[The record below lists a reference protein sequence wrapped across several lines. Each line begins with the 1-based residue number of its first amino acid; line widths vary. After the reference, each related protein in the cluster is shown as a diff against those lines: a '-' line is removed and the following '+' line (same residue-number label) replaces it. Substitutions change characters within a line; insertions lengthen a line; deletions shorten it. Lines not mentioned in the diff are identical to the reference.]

1 VPTRRLTS
9 GIQCLRP
16 LGLVLVVIHIQHE
29 SIVLEQAA
37 LIVRSEPFLAALD
50 RPDVPAS

>member
-9 GIQCLRP
+9 GIQRLRV
-16 LGLVLVVIHIQHE
+16 VLAVIHIQQE